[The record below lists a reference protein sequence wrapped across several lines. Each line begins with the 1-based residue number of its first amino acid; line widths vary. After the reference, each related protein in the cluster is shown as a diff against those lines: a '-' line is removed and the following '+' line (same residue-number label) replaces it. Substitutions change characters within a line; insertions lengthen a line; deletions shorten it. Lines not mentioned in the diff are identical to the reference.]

1 MGFTDDTG
9 IITANVKE
17 AFGYYLILYVNNSK
31 DKIRDSNKD
40 TQKKIYGKTVILP
53 YGVSIKHGKYEGGHV
68 ARRILDFV
76 HLKKGGEDADG
87 QSEFHDVFVQSYNLK
102 FDGSKKDLRELE
114 SRLNK
119 VVKDYLKNSG
129 ESIIKVGQI
138 DSWKKKSGA
147 VKHHVFGGSILT
159 QPLEGYDFRKNWGD
173 WRQIDMCTKD
183 DTNATIEKAQKLMK
197 KIKEKLEE
205 N

>member
-1 MGFTDDTG
+1 MEFTDDSEL
-9 IITANVKE
+9 IKANVKG

-76 HLKKGGEDADG
+76 HLKKGGDDADG
-87 QSEFHDVFVQSYNLK
+87 HSQFHDVFVQSYNLK
-102 FDGSKKDLRELE
+102 FEGSKKDLRKLE

-119 VVKDYLKNSG
+119 VVKDFLKEEDETILKEN
-129 ESIIKVGQI
+129 QI
-138 DSWKKKSGA
+138 VDWTRKSGA
-147 VKHHVFGGSILT
+147 VKHRVLGGHPMPETLVD
-159 QPLEGYDFRKNWGD
+159 YDFRKNRGD
-173 WRQIDMCTKD
+173 WRQINMCTKD
-183 DTNATIEKAQKLMK
+183 DPNATIEKAQELMK
-197 KIKEKLEE
+197 QLKEKLEE

>member
-1 MGFTDDTG
+1 MEFTDDTG
-9 IITANVKE
+9 IITANVKV

-40 TQKKIYGKTVILP
+40 TKKKIYGKTVILP

-76 HLKKGGEDADG
+76 HLKKGGDDADG
-87 QSEFHDVFVQSYNLK
+87 KSEFHDVFVQSYNLK

-119 VVKDYLKNSG
+119 VVKDFLKKSG
-129 ESIIKVGQI
+129 ESIIEGGQI
-138 DSWKKKSGA
+138 HRWKIKSGA
-147 VKHHVFGGSILT
+147 VKHRVLGGSILT
-159 QPLEGYDFRKNWGD
+159 QPLEGYDFRKNRGD

-183 DTNATIEKAQKLMK
+183 NPDTIEKAKKLMK
-197 KIKEKLEE
+197 QLKDKLEE

>member
-9 IITANVKE
+9 IITANVKG
-17 AFGYYLILYVNNSK
+17 AFGYYLILYVNKSK

-40 TQKKIYGKTVILP
+40 TKKKIYGKTVILP

-76 HLKKGGEDADG
+76 HLKKGGDDADG
-87 QSEFHDVFVQSYNLK
+87 KSEFHDVFEQSYNLK
-102 FDGSKKDLRELE
+102 FDGRKKDLRELE
-114 SRLNK
+114 SRLNE
-119 VVKDYLKNSG
+119 VVKDFLKKSG
-129 ESIIKVGQI
+129 ESIIEGGQI
-138 DSWKKKSGA
+138 HRWKIKSGA
-147 VKHHVFGGSILT
+147 VKHRVLGGSILP
-159 QPLEGYDFRKNWGD
+159 QPLEGYDFRKNRGD

-183 DTNATIEKAQKLMK
+183 DPNATIENAQKLMK